1 MINCSCNVDLQN
13 NTKLDLVIQNNGS
26 EIKRTKALPSE
37 KNIYKLKFKFEDN
50 QCTANSLNYTC
61 IWINPKNTLV
71 LYKKNV
77 SVRREGKFALYC
89 SFI

>member
-1 MINCSCNVDLQN
+1 MVNCSCNVDVQN
-13 NTKLDLVIQNNGS
+13 NTKLDLVIKKNGS
-26 EIKRTKALPSE
+26 EIERTKALPSE

-50 QCTANSLNYTC
+50 QSTTNSLNYTC

-71 LYKKNV
+71 LYEKNV
-77 SVRREGKFALYC
+77 SVRCEGKFSLSC